1 MRINHNLSAL
11 NAFRNYSAASNWI
24 MKTAEKLMSGM
35 RVNRAADDAAG
46 LAISET
52 MRSQIRGLSQAARNA
67 QDAISLIQ
75 TAEGGLVEVHAM
87 LQQMRERCVTAAN
100 GTYIFRDGMAI
111 QKEIEQIKDEIDR
124 IANTTQFNHKN
135 LLDGATG
142 AVVSTDNV
150 NTKVF
155 VQNAIPGND
164 PRFRNGEFKL
174 EITANP
180 GQTQIQISN
189 ILMIKP
195 DEATGAPAKIA
206 DLNTKLRE
214 IERFYDNSGLFLFN
228 DPQPVTILQGDGQQ
242 TVVHLFGD
250 DTIQDV
256 VDKLNKAIAYD
267 LGQYKYVDA
276 ADLDKFVTFVTDP
289 EPDGVEAVAGT
300 LVFRTA
306 IPGRVGEIRLA
317 SGEPIINAFGLS
329 NIQESTP
336 TQFTIKITDANGNL
350 ISAAE
355 KITDNVL
362 SGVIHPNIEVKF
374 DVNANIKV
382 SYDSGA
388 KKFVLTGDPDDPY
401 YTRIRYNDN
410 ALKFQIGPNELHHMF
425 SAIGNMSSEALG
437 VNRVIVTDR
446 VSAGR
451 SITIIDIA
459 ISKVSAQ
466 RSSLGAV
473 QNRLEH
479 TINNLGVTR
488 ENLTASESRIRDTDM
503 AGEMM
508 EYVKQQILL
517 QSSKTILAQA
527 NQQPEAI
534 LGLLN
539 G

>member
-52 MRSQIRGLSQAARNA
+52 LRSQIRGLSQAARNA

-87 LQQMRERCVTAAN
+87 LQQMRERCVAAAN

-142 AVVSTDNV
+142 AIVSTDNV

-164 PRFRNGEFKL
+164 PHFRNGEFKL
-174 EITANP
+174 EITADP

-189 ILMIKP
+189 ILMTKP
-195 DEATGAPAKIA
+195 DETTGDPPKIA
-206 DLNTKLRE
+206 GLNTKLRE
-214 IERFYDNSGLFLFN
+214 IERFYDNNGLFLFDN
-228 DPQPVTILQGDGQQ
+228 PQPITLLQGDGQQ

-256 VDKLNKAIAYD
+256 IDKLNKAIAYD

-276 ADLDKFVTFVTDP
+276 ADLDKFVTFVTTPDP
-289 EPDGVEAVAGT
+289 SGAESVAGT

-336 TQFTIKITDANGNL
+336 TQFTVKITDGNGNL

-355 KITDNVL
+355 KINDNVL

-374 DVNANIKV
+374 DVNANTKV

-388 KKFVLTGDPDDPY
+388 KKFVLTGDPDNPY
-401 YTRIRYNDN
+401 QTKIRYNDN
-410 ALKFQIGPNELHHMF
+410 ALKFQIGPNELHHIF
-425 SAIGNMSSEALG
+425 SAIGNMNSEALG

-459 ISKVSAQ
+459 ISKVSSQ
-466 RSSLGAV
+466 RASLGAV

-479 TINNLGVTR
+479 TINNLGVAR

-517 QSSKTILAQA
+517 QSSSSILAQA
-527 NQQPEAI
+527 NQQPKAVF
-534 LGLLN
+534 GLLN

>member
-87 LQQMRERCVTAAN
+87 LQQMRERCVAAAN

-142 AVVSTDNV
+142 AIVSTDNV

-164 PRFRNGEFKL
+164 PHFRNGEFKL
-174 EITANP
+174 EITADP

-189 ILMIKP
+189 ILMTKP
-195 DEATGAPAKIA
+195 DETTGDPPKIA
-206 DLNTKLRE
+206 GLNTKLRE
-214 IERFYDNSGLFLFN
+214 IERFYDNNGLFLFDN
-228 DPQPVTILQGDGQQ
+228 PQPITLLQGDGQQ

-256 VDKLNKAIAYD
+256 IDKLNKAIAYD

-336 TQFTIKITDANGNL
+336 TQFTVKITDANGNL

-355 KITDNVL
+355 KINDNVL

-374 DVNANIKV
+374 DVNANTKV

-388 KKFVLTGDPDDPY
+388 KKFVLTGDPDNPY
-401 YTRIRYNDN
+401 QTKIRYNDN

-459 ISKVSAQ
+459 ISKVSSQ
-466 RSSLGAV
+466 RASLGAV

-479 TINNLGVTR
+479 TINNLGVAR

-517 QSSKTILAQA
+517 QSSSSILAQA
-527 NQQPEAI
+527 NQQPKAVF
-534 LGLLN
+534 GLLN